1 MPKRPDEIVNV
12 HGWNLPVTKFT
23 PTEVEKAI
31 QLANDLKGET
41 PAQSRVLRD
50 CGRASSQLLNLVYA
64 SIHRGNPTLSL
75 AAVITLIYDLQT
87 LMSVCHRIT
96 LLTFRC

>member
-23 PTEVEKAI
+23 PAEVEKAI
-31 QLANDLKGET
+31 QSANDLKTET
-41 PAQSRVLRD
+41 PAQGRVLRD
-50 CGRASSQLLNLVYA
+50 CGKAGFQLLNLVYA
-64 SIHRGNPTLSL
+64 SIHRRNPTLSL
-75 AAVITLIYDLQT
+75 AAVITLIYDFQT

-96 LLTFRC
+96 MLTFRC